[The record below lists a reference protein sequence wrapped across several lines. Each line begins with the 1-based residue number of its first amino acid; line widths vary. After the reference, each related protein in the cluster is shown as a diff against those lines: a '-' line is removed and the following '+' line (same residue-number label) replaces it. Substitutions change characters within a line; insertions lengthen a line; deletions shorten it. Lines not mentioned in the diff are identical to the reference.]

1 MRERGAVPSPHSL
14 LSPCSRGDLA
24 KDHEFCIT
32 SKMKPQPAQLLLML
46 HLMGGKKTH
55 IWFVLLCK
63 QPEIAQVNS
72 GIADSVLLGA
82 SFGYSTL

>member
-1 MRERGAVPSPHSL
+1 MREHGTVPSPHSL
-14 LSPCSRGDLA
+14 LSPCSRGDVAEDL
-24 KDHEFCIT
+24 EFCIT
-32 SKMKPQPAQLLLML
+32 SKMKQQPAQLLLML
-46 HLMGGKKTH
+46 HLTEGKKTH
-55 IWFVLLCK
+55 VWFVLLCK